1 MHYRKE
7 ENIINPLNI
16 IIMLQLSASEEQ
28 TLEYILESVTDNI
41 SEYVPDMEMYATSD
55 NMMFFFSEEEIQDLK
70 NILSKIQH
78 Q

>member
-1 MHYRKE
+1 
-7 ENIINPLNI
+7 
-16 IIMLQLSASEEQ
+16 MLQLSASEEQ

-55 NMMFFFSEEEIQDLK
+55 NMMFFFSEEQIQDLK